1 VKMSVGVELLKK
13 MGWKEGQGVGAR
25 ERRTKKKVKNGSLAA
40 TPGFI
45 LFRLHRRSLAWVV
58 KFCGT
63 PACNRQDVSEIKRM
77 MKAILGVTGIP
88 STNEN
93 LNQY

>member
-40 TPGFI
+40 TLGF
-45 LFRLHRRSLAWVV
+45 V
-58 KFCGT
+58 
-63 PACNRQDVSEIKRM
+63 
-77 MKAILGVTGIP
+77 
-88 STNEN
+88 
-93 LNQY
+93 